1 MPSIRTFLVLR
12 ALAVIGIVLLVAS
25 VFLSRFT
32 GEGRKAVPVPR
43 DQVLSICLIAA
54 ES

>member
-12 ALAVIGIVLLVAS
+12 ALAVIGIGLLVAS
-25 VFLSRFT
+25 VFLARFA
-32 GEGRKAVPVPR
+32 GEGRKAAPVPR
-43 DQVLSICLIAA
+43 DQVPSICLIAT